1 MWVQTPTDKVF
12 GRLGVFHQQ
21 IPHTIWVLQRSE
33 LSRQGL
39 LSAERYG
46 EVLKT
51 QVRGGGTPQESVVTG
66 DSVITLR
73 THKKYKMLLLPLEN
87 RLWKAK
93 DYNTVSFCYYLLW
106 FFGREVLH
114 LSIYSFDVVVDVCY
128 KIMKAPKCCLPG
140 IKNHVLVMI

>member
-1 MWVQTPTDKVF
+1 MYILTIIDKSYNRNACIFSCLDSPAVFSPTDSMY
-12 GRLGVFHQQ
+12 LL
-21 IPHTIWVLQRSE
+21 VLQRSE

-73 THKKYKMLLLPLEN
+73 NHRKYKMLLLPLEN
-87 RLWKAK
+87 RLWKPK
-93 DYNTVSFCYYLLW
+93 DYNTVCFLLLL
-106 FFGREVLH
+106 FALVFGKGSVT
-114 LSIYSFDVVVDVCY
+114 SQ
-128 KIMKAPKCCLPG
+128 
-140 IKNHVLVMI
+140 